1 MSALLKFRRSIAYT
15 LIAAMAALSVPV
27 GPVHAAMVGTD
38 EVIEQSD
45 GSARDRVV
53 AFLAREDVMA
63 HLEALGVSPAQAQS
77 RVAAL
82 SDKEVEAIAG
92 KIDTL
97 PAGEGAVGVIV
108 GAAVLIFII
117 LLITDLLGLTD
128 VFGFTRK
135 GSVRTN

>member
-1 MSALLKFRRSIAYT
+1 MKVLRKVRKSVAYT
-15 LIAAMAALSVPV
+15 LIAAMAVLSMPV

-38 EVIEQSD
+38 EIIQQSE
-45 GSARDRVV
+45 GSARDRVA

-63 HLEALGVSPAQAQS
+63 QLQALGVSPAQAQD

-82 SDKEVEAIAG
+82 SDNEVEAIAG

-97 PAGEGAVGVIV
+97 PAGEGAAGAII

-135 GSVRTN
+135 GSLKG